1 MHMDLQMAWRTR
13 STAGLVNF
21 AERIGVKLAT
31 FAVLKLISDLSY
43 ALSSLF
49 CSFCHPI
56 SYRLCVAMVFSDIC
70 HLAQALGNLL
80 IALL

>member
-1 MHMDLQMAWRTR
+1 MDSRMAWTTC
-13 STAGLVNF
+13 SIAGLVNF

-31 FAVLKLISDLSY
+31 SAVLKLISDVSY
-43 ALSSLF
+43 ALSSLS
-49 CSFCHPI
+49 CSFYHPI

-70 HLAQALGNLL
+70 HLAPALGNLL